1 MPHRTYRT
9 LARECRIQ
17 AAITSDEKTREEL
30 VKMEREYRIVADWLE
45 LRQQTEQQAPPEK

>member
-1 MPHRTYRT
+1 MPHRSYRT

-45 LRQQTEQQAPPEK
+45 LRQQTDQQAPPKK